1 MFLLISLSRLVDCC
15 YTFLVGD
22 IFDYQIFDKN
32 TIQFLEGITTKY
44 PTYYVT
50 GNHEYCS
57 GRVEEMRQMSFHVE
71 ALEG

>member
-32 TIQFLEGITTKY
+32 TIHFLEGITTKY

-50 GNHEYCS
+50 GNHEYFS
-57 GRVEEMRQMSFHVE
+57 DRVEEMRQMSFHVE

>member
-1 MFLLISLSRLVDCC
+1 M
-15 YTFLVGD
+15 GD

-32 TIQFLEGITTKY
+32 TIHFLEGITTKY
-44 PTYYVT
+44 PSYYVT